1 MSNLYLQNI
10 LKPVYECLKEEG
22 HNFLLMICLRNG
34 SKLKG
39 LKNVNANSKQKNK
52 NKKTLVFV
60 ITLGRQDYF
69 SKYTTISGNS
79 EKPKLLYI

>member
-1 MSNLYLQNI
+1 M
-10 LKPVYECLKEEG
+10 
-22 HNFLLMICLRNG
+22 LMLT
-34 SKLKG
+34 
-39 LKNVNANSKQKNK
+39 QKK
-52 NKKTLVFV
+52 NKKKPLVFV